1 MPTGRMN
8 REQFFGQLATLDEQR
23 LKKALWNLY
32 WRGSAATR
40 ERIEAEI
47 DPARHGRV
55 KRPSKQ
61 PVDPHQVLSEVD
73 EFVALARSGA
83 YMAGDRRVSPRERT
97 RWRLTFKRLVG
108 DAQDGLRGQ
117 DAAVAATAL
126 ERLID
131 LACEARDYE
140 YVHSEDPM
148 EAAGFVVSDAVAL
161 LWATLQAHH
170 GFAGFAQRAAPQLI
184 RWESRHGWT
193 RSGWGRVSEKETP
206 LAGVLAQLLVAPDM
220 RIGFADRYLDALDR
234 LAVNA
239 PARPNRGWQPMR
251 RDRDRRTA
259 ELAEWHRLLLDWL
272 IGSEAED
279 RLDRLAHHPAL
290 GGPELEFLKA
300 QLAHRRGDLSS
311 ARGLVHT
318 ALQHLPGH
326 QDFLDLAAEIGAPL
340 PPRAQQLTKERWC

>member
-1 MPTGRMN
+1 MN

-47 DPARHGRV
+47 DPDQPARG
-55 KRPSKQ
+55 KRPSKE
-61 PVDPHQVLSEVD
+61 PPDPQQLLDEVGD
-73 EFVALARSGA
+73 FVALARSGA
-83 YMAGDRRVSPRERT
+83 YMAGDRRVSPRERS
-97 RWRLTFKRLVG
+97 RWRLTFKRLVSAAHQSLR
-108 DAQDGLRGQ
+108 AQDP
-117 DAAVAATAL
+117 AAAATAL

-140 YVHSEDPM
+140 YFHSEDPM

-161 LWATLQAHH
+161 LWATLHAHD
-170 GFAGFAQRAAPQLI
+170 GFAGFARRAAPQLI

-206 LAGVLAQLLVAPDM
+206 LASVLAQMLVAPDM
-220 RIGFADRYLDALDR
+220 WIGFADRYLEALDQVAR
-234 LAVNA
+234 TAS
-239 PARPNRGWQPMR
+239 ARPNRAWQPVS

-259 ELAEWHRLLLDWL
+259 DLAEWHRLLLDRL
-272 IGSEAED
+272 IGSDAED

-300 QLAHRRGDLSS
+300 QLAQRRGDLSS
-311 ARGLVHT
+311 ARSLVHA

-326 QDFLDLAAEIGAPL
+326 QGFLDLATEIGAPL
-340 PPRAQQLTKERWC
+340 PPRAQQIAKERSR